1 MHKNKTKNRFL
12 LSEKLIITAKI
23 IKGSNIKS
31 KFTEMFNMLL
41 NISFS
46 TKFEFTNKLDK
57 SIAK

>member
-1 MHKNKTKNRFL
+1 MQKNKTKNRFL